1 MPAASPAPSVPAF
14 VSQQVTDAQRFYL
27 NLKPRAVRG
36 LAVVCGGWEK
46 CAPEYRVER
55 TTFPFLGLEFVAAGE
70 GTVMLGSRRH
80 PLAIGTVFSYG
91 PRVSHRIENAA
102 DHPLTKYF
110 VDFTGSAAAGLLAS
124 CGLAPGGAVEVTNAG
139 QVRAAFE
146 ALIRFGQQR
155 DARTE
160 RLCVLQLE
168 ILLHTIARSPAART
182 KSEQQARATFE
193 RARQHI
199 DAHFGELESLA
210 GLAAACGVGAS
221 HLCHLFRRFHDESPA
236 AYLQRRKMEWA
247 ADRLRSTT
255 ALAQDVAEEMGMDP
269 FQFSRVFKRV
279 HGVSPSVFR
288 TLHA

>member
-1 MPAASPAPSVPAF
+1 MPAVSPMPAVPAF

-70 GTVMLGSRRH
+70 GTLTLRGRRR
-80 PLAIGTVFSYG
+80 PLATGTVFTYG
-91 PRVSHRIENAA
+91 PRVPHRIENSGGNR
-102 DHPLTKYF
+102 LTKYF
-110 VDFTGSAAAGLLAS
+110 VDFTGSSGAALLGS
-124 CGLAPGGAVEVTNAG
+124 CGLAPGRAIEVANAG
-139 QVRAAFE
+139 QVRAAFD

-199 DAHFGELESLA
+199 DAHFGELDSLA
-210 GLAAACGVGAS
+210 GLAAACGVGPS
-221 HLCHLFRRFHDESPA
+221 HLCHLFRRFHAESPA

-255 ALAQDVAEEMGMDP
+255 ALGQDVAEEMGMDP

>member
-1 MPAASPAPSVPAF
+1 MLAASPAPSVPAF
-14 VSQQVTDAQRFYL
+14 VSRQVTDAQRFYL
-27 NLKPRAVRG
+27 NLKPRTVRG
-36 LAVVCGGWEK
+36 LAVVCGGWER

-55 TTFPFLGLEFVAAGE
+55 ATFPFLGLEFVAAGE
-70 GTVMLGSRRH
+70 GTLTLRGARRPLTAGS
-80 PLAIGTVFSYG
+80 VFCYG
-91 PRVSHRIENAA
+91 PRVSHRIENTAGN
-102 DHPLTKYF
+102 PLTKYF
-110 VDFTGSAAAGLLAS
+110 VDFTGSAAVGLLAS
-124 CGLAPGGAVEVTNAG
+124 GGLKAGRAVEVANAG
-139 QVRAAFE
+139 QVRAAFD

-199 DAHFGELESLA
+199 DAHFGGLDSLA
-210 GLAAACGVGAS
+210 ALAAACGVGAS

-247 ADRLRSTT
+247 ADRLRSTA